1 MSAAE
6 IVVALHHIE
15 ASDALPLKKVRA
27 RCLRCRFG
35 F

>member
-15 ASDALPLKKVRA
+15 ASDVLPLKKVRTHY
-27 RCLRCRFG
+27 LRSCFW